1 MDTFSPKFLKNFLR
15 MEFSLPQRAQM
26 VVKWLASERGV
37 NQRDI
42 GVLLG
47 YTSNTS
53 FSQVLNDKKVFPK
66 TLPERLAALDPRINI
81 DFLTGISDEMLVGE
95 TQPSDN
101 SGQLKQQPIPTPRV
115 GIFVPPELAQM
126 VTDLTSIV
134 RDQQAMI
141 RNLVEK
147 WCEKEKL

>member
-1 MDTFSPKFLKNFLR
+1 
-15 MEFSLPQRAQM
+15 MELSLPERARM
-26 VVKWLASERGV
+26 VVKWLAAQKGV

-42 GVLLG
+42 GQMLG

-66 TLPERLAALDPRINI
+66 NLPERIAALDPRINI
-81 DFLTGISDEMLVGE
+81 DFLTGISDEMIIGE
-95 TQPSDN
+95 GAPAVQRKEAPA
-101 SGQLKQQPIPTPRV
+101 PAPRV

-126 VTDLTSIV
+126 VTDLTTTI

-141 RNLVEK
+141 RTMVDAWVRREAK
-147 WCEKEKL
+147 